1 MAVQGT
7 KGIHQ
12 GKFTCSPLEL
22 IWTVSYDMKQ
32 HKLGG
37 TKNRFRFLVP
47 ICLTLTKILNLRS
60 SVSYTVLIT
69 TDRVW
74 IMM

>member
-22 IWTVSYDMKQ
+22 IWRMSYDTKK

-47 ICLTLTKILNLRS
+47 LCLTLTKLLNFRA
-60 SVSYTVLIT
+60 SVSYKVIIT